1 MDANACAGIC
11 VTRSIMSA
19 LILPSGE
26 SRQSPLDIFRS
37 ADESAGYILQSE
49 RPYERWGRAAGRS
62 SDRHCTKDPYCPNC
76 SLLQENLLNGS
87 CRCFLLFFSSLS
99 PHIFTTTA
107 TVFVVDVFFFLFF
120 SKVFFVFSLSCL
132 DSFFSVSVSLLRN
145 GGDHVYIG
153 GLTEN
158 AKRDDG
164 YNVALDLRDWIFF
177 FFFSSLGEIWC
188 NTYFKWNKKKSTGKI
203 LDLKKVILLSLLSK
217 INTDTAEDRFSK
229 TEKAET
235 LFPHRTT

>member
-1 MDANACAGIC
+1 MTFVSKVTIWGSGLLQKMLWTGLFPPSPHSQAFAAVVLQSKVWMDANACAGIC

-26 SRQSPLDIFRS
+26 SRRSPPDIFRS

-107 TVFVVDVFFFLFF
+107 TVFVVDVFFFFFFFLKCFLFLL
-120 SKVFFVFSLSCL
+120 SLLSGL
-132 DSFFSVSVSLLRN
+132 FFSVSVSLLRN

-164 YNVALDLRDWIFF
+164 YNVALD
-177 FFFSSLGEIWC
+177 
-188 NTYFKWNKKKSTGKI
+188 
-203 LDLKKVILLSLLSK
+203 
-217 INTDTAEDRFSK
+217 
-229 TEKAET
+229 
-235 LFPHRTT
+235 

>member
-1 MDANACAGIC
+1 MTFVSKVTIWGSGLLQKMLWTGLFPPSPHSQAFAAVVLQSKVWMDANACAGIC

-26 SRQSPLDIFRS
+26 SRRSPPDIFRS

-107 TVFVVDVFFFLFF
+107 TVFVVDVFFFFFF
-120 SKVFFVFSLSCL
+120 SKVFFVFTLSLVWTLFFRVREFAEKRGGSCL
-132 DSFFSVSVSLLRN
+132 HWWLDW
-145 GGDHVYIG
+145 
-153 GLTEN
+153 
-158 AKRDDG
+158 KR
-164 YNVALDLRDWIFF
+164 
-177 FFFSSLGEIWC
+177 
-188 NTYFKWNKKKSTGKI
+188 
-203 LDLKKVILLSLLSK
+203 
-217 INTDTAEDRFSK
+217 
-229 TEKAET
+229 
-235 LFPHRTT
+235 

>member
-1 MDANACAGIC
+1 MRVQEYVWPEASC
-11 VTRSIMSA
+11 
-19 LILPSGE
+19 LP
-26 SRQSPLDIFRS
+26 LF
-37 ADESAGYILQSE
+37 
-49 RPYERWGRAAGRS
+49 
-62 SDRHCTKDPYCPNC
+62 
-76 SLLQENLLNGS
+76 
-87 CRCFLLFFSSLS
+87 FLLARVDKAHWTSFGPLMSQLATFCRASGRTNAEAEQPAAPLTVIALRIHTALTAPCSRKTSWTVAVGVFFFFFSSLS

-164 YNVALDLRDWIFF
+164 YNVALD
-177 FFFSSLGEIWC
+177 
-188 NTYFKWNKKKSTGKI
+188 
-203 LDLKKVILLSLLSK
+203 
-217 INTDTAEDRFSK
+217 
-229 TEKAET
+229 
-235 LFPHRTT
+235 